1 MSEAEP
7 EGAALL
13 ALPVGLNDFM
23 DFPDHG
29 RYVKLATVGDL
40 IEGRVLAARLQSEG
54 IEARLHSEALGP
66 YPMTVGRLA
75 EVEIWVVSDRIEE
88 AGEVLLDAEVNSAL
102 APADEELPERA
113 GTPPELRMVALAVA
127 LVLVLLW
134 IVRFAKV
141 L

>member
-1 MSEAEP
+1 MNSAMEP
-7 EGAALL
+7 AAH
-13 ALPVGLNDFM
+13 A
-23 DFPDHG
+23 H
-29 RYVKLATVGDL
+29 YVKLATVGDL
-40 IEGRVLAARLQSEG
+40 TEGRVLAARLQSEG
-54 IEARLHSEALGP
+54 IDSRLHSEALGP

-75 EVEIWVVSDRIEE
+75 EVEIWVLSDRYEE

-102 APADEELPERA
+102 APANTELPERI
-113 GTPPELRMVALAVA
+113 GTPPEVRVIAVAVA